1 LNCLLVGLYVD
12 DIPMKLM
19 DKYKPL
25 DFSDY
30 IEDQTIIPDLIS
42 EDVSRLPF
50 NETFVFFKLNLFKLI
65 K

>member
-1 LNCLLVGLYVD
+1 
-12 DIPMKLM
+12 MKLM

-30 IEDQTIIPDLIS
+30 IEDQTLIPDLIS
-42 EDVSRLPF
+42 EDVSYLSF
-50 NETFVFFKLNLFKLI
+50 IETIYLI

>member
-1 LNCLLVGLYVD
+1 
-12 DIPMKLM
+12 MKLM

-30 IEDQTIIPDLIS
+30 IEDQTLIPELIS

-50 NETFVFFKLNLFKLI
+50 IESIILI
-65 K
+65 N